1 MRNEKYVK
9 KKKRK
14 KLRYYVT
21 MPKYM
26 VQILRATGGQESKRR
41 TWAEGVMESFLEE
54 VALEPGSEGCI
65 RV

>member
-1 MRNEKYVK
+1 
-9 KKKRK
+9 
-14 KLRYYVT
+14 

-26 VQILRATGGQESKRR
+26 VQILRATGGQESKRQ
-41 TWAEGVMESFLEE
+41 TWTEGVMESFLEE